1 MPVRFPLNVHSL
13 VGPVLFLA
21 KLLFLVGVPS
31 GLAAQTPDVPTVL
44 VGSVIDGETGEPMEA
59 VQVEVV
65 RAESGESVTGGSTNA
80 RGEFR
85 LEGVGPGRYQVRAS
99 FIGFAQGESETV
111 EVGAD
116 GGEVFLDPIVLRVQ
130 AIQVEGIEVEADR
143 PDVSFET
150 DRTIY
155 RVDGL
160 PAVGGGAATDA
171 LANVPELDVDIDGS
185 VSFEG
190 NTPEIYLNGRPAP
203 MDGDALTAFLEQFPA
218 DMIDRVE
225 VIPNPSA
232 RYDAEGSGG
241 IVNIVLKEGV
251 DLGVTGNVFGNM
263 GSRGDLGT
271 GARVNLMRDELS
283 LQVGGFLRQS
293 RRETLSTRFREN
305 LLADPLNFLERER
318 TAERDNVTA
327 GLDIS
332 VETEVRDG
340 LRLWGTARVNDE
352 DRDAETSTLDRRLDA
367 ERQMTSEFRRLSTT
381 DRDRTTL
388 DGRIGLNVE
397 MESDRG
403 DHEWS
408 AEARWNRR
416 QDDRYSLSET
426 LALEDDLVAADPALA
441 RGLEDRLGEERSRLT
456 LRTDY
461 TRPVGEEAQVEVGL
475 RSQLRDRDSNQLR
488 RLLMGDELDD
498 RTDTGYTY
506 TRSFHSGYLTLS
518 RSFGD
523 LGAQLGVRAER
534 TDTRFELPTGESFDN
549 NYFSLFPTVN
559 LNWRFDG
566 GRQVRLS
573 YGQRIR
579 RPWPGRLNPI
589 DRSDDPLVREVGNP
603 DLEPQ
608 YTHHARIEGRWR
620 GGLGTLSFAPFFRYT
635 TNEWAGIRR
644 VDAAGIA
651 TETWENLASSRQ
663 MGASVTASFREM
675 AGIRGR
681 IRVSGRR
688 EVRDAGPLDLAMPS
702 GSFRWSVRG
711 NASSQ
716 LTSALGAQ
724 MRVTY
729 NPAREVPQGRI
740 SSSVMT
746 QVGVRHRFLD
756 RRASVNVMIRDPF
769 DLYDSTF
776 QSRDPSFVEL
786 GGTNESRRSAVVS
799 FSYNL
804 GSPGRR

>member
-1 MPVRFPLNVHSL
+1 MTHAQPAHRRSL
-13 VGPVLFLA
+13 ATFALSFLTLILLAGAPSVL
-21 KLLFLVGVPS
+21 K
-31 GLAAQTPDVPTVL
+31 AQVEENEATLKGTVL
-44 VGSVIDGETGEPMEA
+44 DGESGEPFEA

-65 RAESGESVTGGSTNA
+65 RAESGERVAGGSTDL
-80 RGEFR
+80 RGRFSFSR
-85 LEGVGPGRYQVRAS
+85 LEPGSYRVMAS
-99 FIGFAQGESETV
+99 FIGYSREESAVV
-111 EVGAD
+111 EIASD
-116 GGEVFLDPIVLRVQ
+116 GEVVEMDPITLRVQ
-130 AIQVEGIEVEADR
+130 AIQVEGIEVEAER
-143 PDVSFET
+143 PDVSFEV
-150 DRTIY
+150 DRTVY

-241 IVNIVLKEGV
+241 IVNIVLREGV
-251 DLGVTGNVFGNM
+251 ELGITGNVFANM
-263 GSRGDLGT
+263 GTRGDLGS
-271 GARVNLMRDELS
+271 GARVNMMRDARS

-293 RRETLSTRFREN
+293 RRETVSTRFQEN
-305 LLADPLNFLERER
+305 LLADPVDFLERER
-318 TAERDNVTA
+318 FTERDNLTA
-327 GLDIS
+327 GMDVSAEAELR
-332 VETEVRDG
+332 EG
-340 LRLWGTARVNDE
+340 LRVWGTARVNDE
-352 DRDAETSTLDRRLDA
+352 GRDNEASTLDRRLNAGRDLTF
-367 ERQMTSEFRRLSTT
+367 QSERLSST

-388 DGRIGLNVE
+388 DGRMGVTRE

-416 QDDRYSLSET
+416 SDDRFTLTET
-426 LALEDDLVAADPALA
+426 LALEEALLDADPYLA
-441 RGLEDRLGEERSRLT
+441 RGIQDELDEARSRLT

-461 TRPVGEEAQVEVGL
+461 TRPVGQETIIEMGL

-488 RLLMGDELDD
+488 RLFTGEDVDE
-498 RTDTGYTY
+498 REDTGYTY
-506 TRSFHSGYLTLS
+506 TRSFHSGYLTFS

-523 LGAQLGVRAER
+523 LGTQIGVRAER
-534 TDTRFELPTGESFDN
+534 TDTRFELPTGERFDN
-549 NYFSLFPTVN
+549 DYMNVFPTVN

-566 GRQVRLS
+566 GRQVRVS
-573 YGQRIR
+573 YSQRIR

-589 DRSDDPLVREVGNP
+589 DRSDDPLVRQVGNP

-608 YTHHARIEGRWR
+608 YTHHARLEGRWR
-620 GGLGTLSFAPFFRYT
+620 GGLGTLSFTPFLRYT
-635 TNEWAGIRR
+635 TNEWAEIRR
-644 VDAAGIA
+644 VDAAGVA
-651 TETWENLASSRQ
+651 TETWENLTSTRQ
-663 MGASVTASFREM
+663 YGASLSASLREV

-681 IRVSGRR
+681 VRLSGRR
-688 EVRDAGPLDLAMPS
+688 EVRDSGPLDLAFPS
-702 GSFRWSVRG
+702 SSFRWSVRG

-716 LTSALGAQ
+716 ITSSLGAQ

-729 NPAREVPQGRI
+729 NPAREVPQGRR
-740 SSSVMT
+740 SSTIMT
-746 QVGVRHRFLD
+746 QVGVRQRFMD
-756 RRASVNVMIRDPF
+756 RRASLNVMIRDPF

-776 QSRDPSFVEL
+776 ESRDPSFVQL
-786 GGTNESRRSAVVS
+786 AGTNESRRAAVIS

>member
-1 MPVRFPLNVHSL
+1 MTCPRPPLATVRIVSL
-13 VGPVLFLA
+13 
-21 KLLFLVGVPS
+21 LLFFLIS
-31 GLAAQTPDVPTVL
+31 GAEPLELHGQTTETQGAVFGTV
-44 VGSVIDGETGEPMEA
+44 VDGETGEPFEA
-59 VQVEVV
+59 VQVELIGI
-65 RAESGESVTGGSTNA
+65 ESDEQVAGGSTDG
-80 RGEFR
+80 RGAFR
-85 LEGVGPGRYQVRAS
+85 LEGIAPGLYLIRAS
-99 FIGFAQGESETV
+99 FIGYGQAESEAV
-111 EVGAD
+111 EVPSD
-116 GGEVFLDPIVLRVQ
+116 GGDVEVDPIVLRVQ
-130 AIQVEGIEVEADR
+130 AIQVEGVEVEADR
-143 PDVSFET
+143 PEVSFET
-150 DRTIY
+150 DRTVY

-171 LANVPELDVDIDGS
+171 LGNVPELDVDVDGS
-185 VSFEG
+185 LSFEG

-241 IVNIVLKEGV
+241 IVNIVLKEGT

-263 GSRGDLGT
+263 GTRGDLGT
-271 GARVNLMRDELS
+271 GARVNMMRDGLS

-293 RRETLSTRFREN
+293 RRETLSTRFQEN

-318 TAERDNVTA
+318 SADRDNLTA
-327 GLDIS
+327 GVDVS
-332 VETEVRDG
+332 VETELREG
-340 LRLWGTARVNDE
+340 LLIWGTARVNDE
-352 DRDAETSTLDRRLDA
+352 DRDAETATLDRRLDSD
-367 ERQMTSEFRRLSTT
+367 RQLTSEFQRLSTT

-388 DGRIGLNVE
+388 DGRTGLSLE
-397 MESDRG
+397 MDSDRG

-408 AEARWNRR
+408 VEARWNRR
-416 QDDRYSLSET
+416 QDDRFSLSET
-426 LALEDDLVAADPALA
+426 LALEDDLVAADPVLA
-441 RGLEDRLGEERSRLT
+441 RGLEDQLGEERSRIT

-461 TRPVGEEAQVEVGL
+461 TRPVGEETQVEVGL
-475 RSQLRDRDSNQLR
+475 RSQLRDRDSNQFR
-488 RLLMGDELDD
+488 RLLLGDELDEQ
-498 RTDTGYTY
+498 TDTGYTY
-506 TRSFHSGYLTLS
+506 TRNFHSGYLTLS
-518 RSFGD
+518 RS
-523 LGAQLGVRAER
+523 LGPLGTQIGLRAER
-534 TDTRFELPTGESFDN
+534 TDTRFQLPTGESFDN
-549 NYFSLFPTVN
+549 DYLSVFPTVN
-559 LNWRFDG
+559 LNWRIDR
-566 GRQVRLS
+566 GRQVRVS

-608 YTHHARIEGRWR
+608 YTHHARIEGRWS
-620 GGLGTLSFAPFFRYT
+620 GELGTLSFAPFFRYT
-635 TNEWAGIRR
+635 TNEWTGIRR
-644 VDAAGIA
+644 VDESGVA

-688 EVRDAGPLDLAMPS
+688 EVRDAGPLDLSMPA

-716 LTSALGAQ
+716 ITSALGAQ

-776 QSRDPSFVEL
+776 QSRDPSFLEL
-786 GGTNESRRSAVVS
+786 GGTNESRRAAVVS

>member
-1 MPVRFPLNVHSL
+1 MDL
-13 VGPVLFLA
+13 VLSFLA
-21 KLLFLVGVPS
+21 LVLLMGMPPS
-31 GLAAQTPDVPTVL
+31 VTAQTDENGATLRGTVL
-44 VGSVIDGETGEPMEA
+44 DGETGEPFEA

-65 RAESGESVTGGSTNA
+65 RADTGERVDGGSTDL
-80 RGEFR
+80 RGQFSFAG
-85 LEGVGPGRYQVRAS
+85 LEPGSYRVRAS
-99 FIGFAQGESETV
+99 FIGYSEGESDSVEINSAGDLV
-111 EVGAD
+111 EV
-116 GGEVFLDPIVLRVQ
+116 DPITLRVQ
-130 AIQVEGIEVEADR
+130 AIQVDGIEVEAER
-143 PDVSFET
+143 PDVSFEV
-150 DRTIY
+150 DRTVY

-203 MDGDALTAFLEQFPA
+203 MEGDALTAFLEQFPA

-225 VIPNPSA
+225 VLPNPSA
-232 RYDAEGSGG
+232 RYDSEGSGG
-241 IVNIVLKEGV
+241 IVNIVLKEGT
-251 DLGVTGNVFGNM
+251 DLGITGNVFANTGT
-263 GSRGDLGT
+263 RGDLGS
-271 GARVNLMRDELS
+271 GARANVIRDRFS

-293 RRETLSTRFREN
+293 RRETASTRFQEN
-305 LLADPLNFLERER
+305 LLADPVNFLERER
-318 TAERDNVTA
+318 FTERDNLTA
-327 GLDIS
+327 GVDVS
-332 VETEVRDG
+332 VETELRDG
-340 LRLWGTARVNDE
+340 LQVWATARVNDE
-352 DRDAETSTLDRRLDA
+352 GRDNEASTLDRRLDA
-367 ERQMTSEFRRLSTT
+367 GRDLTSESRRLSST

-388 DGRIGLNVE
+388 DGRMGVTLE
-397 MESDRG
+397 LDSDRG

-408 AEARWNRR
+408 AETRWNRR
-416 QDDRYSLSET
+416 SDDRFTLTET
-426 LALEDDLVAADPALA
+426 MALEEALLDADPLLA
-441 RGLEDRLGEERSRLT
+441 GGIQDELDEARSRLT

-461 TRPVGEEAQVEVGL
+461 TRPVGQETRLELGL

-488 RLLMGDELDD
+488 RLLTGDDALEQVDS
-498 RTDTGYTY
+498 GYTY
-506 TRSFHSGYLTLS
+506 TRSFHSGYLTFS

-523 LGAQLGVRAER
+523 LGTQVGVRAER
-534 TDTRFELPTGESFDN
+534 TDTRFELPTGERFDN
-549 NYFSLFPTVN
+549 DYLSVFPTVN
-559 LNWRFDG
+559 LNWRFAD

-573 YGQRIR
+573 YSQRIR

-608 YTHHARIEGRWR
+608 YTHHARIEGRWS
-620 GGLGTLSFAPFFRYT
+620 GEMGTLSFTPFFRYT
-635 TNEWAGIRR
+635 TNEWAEIRR
-644 VDAAGIA
+644 VDAAGVA
-651 TETWENLASSRQ
+651 TETWENLTSTRQ
-663 MGASVTASFREM
+663 LGASLSASFREV

-681 IRVSGRR
+681 VRLSGRR
-688 EVRDAGPLDLAMPS
+688 EVRDAGPIDLALPA

-716 LTSALGAQ
+716 ITSSLGAQ

-729 NPAREVPQGRI
+729 NPARDVPQGRV
-740 SSSVMT
+740 SSTIMT
-746 QVGVRHRFLD
+746 QVGVRQRFMD

-776 QSRDPSFVEL
+776 ESRDPSFVQL
-786 GGTNESRRSAVVS
+786 AGTNESRRSAVIS